1 MRDRLDLLLF
11 HTYFIAQDP
20 REQEI
25 MRPFPPLGLQYLV
38 AWLRRAGFGAVDWFD
53 ATFESGPE
61 AVESAVDDADP
72 RVVGLYGHT
81 LTRPVSAPLVRR
93 FRYEGRRVIAGGP
106 DPVQY
111 LDAYFDMGV
120 EVVVIGEGEQT
131 LTALM
136 EHLQA
141 HQWVWCWEEL
151 ARVPGIAY
159 RRDGEVVRTPER
171 GLLRPLDQLPF
182 PERRRRDLD
191 AYFGAWRARHGETAM
206 SLASSRGCPYH
217 CTWCSKQVYGDTF
230 RRRSVSNVVDEVVSI
245 RETFDPDQLW
255 FVDDMFTINRTWVKH
270 FCREMIARD
279 AVTPFYLIG
288 RPERLDTETLSLL
301 KEAGLYR
308 MYISAESGAQ
318 HVLDAMR
325 RGAERDEIVR
335 GAALLRTHGV
345 EIGVFSM
352 IGYPGEEAS
361 DIRLTAEM
369 LRDIDPDVLL
379 LSIAHPM
386 KGTAFYDEVAEKI
399 TQPRGWVARNGGRLA
414 FDMRYPAPVYDVAQ
428 RMMHAEIRL
437 GRKLRTRQW
446 DREMARLA
454 VRAPAYRTLFELMT
468 RGSDLLSA

>member
-1 MRDRLDLLLF
+1 MSERLDLLLF
-11 HTYFIAQDP
+11 HTYFLSQDP

-38 AWLRRAGFGAVDWFD
+38 AWLRRSGFGAVDWFD
-53 ATFESGPE
+53 STFEPGPE
-61 AVESAVDDADP
+61 AVESAVDSANP

-81 LTRPVSAPLVRR
+81 LTRPVSEALVRR

-131 LTALM
+131 LTDLM
-136 EHLQA
+136 EHLRGN
-141 HQWVWCWEEL
+141 HWLWCWETLE
-151 ARVPGIAY
+151 RIPGIAY
-159 RRDGEVVRTPER
+159 RRDGQVVRTDARP
-171 GLLRPLDQLPF
+171 LLRPLDRLPF

-191 AYFGAWRARHGETAM
+191 AYFSAWRGRHGETAM

-230 RRRSVSNVVDEVVSI
+230 RRRSVENVVDEVLAL
-245 RETFDPDQLW
+245 REAFDPDQLW
-255 FVDDMFTINRTWVKH
+255 FVDDMFTINRGWVKH
-270 FCREMIARD
+270 FCHEMISRS

-288 RPERLDTETLSLL
+288 RPERLDEETLEQLTA
-301 KEAGLYR
+301 AGLYR

-318 HVLDAMR
+318 HVLDSMR
-325 RGAERDEIVR
+325 RDAAREEIVR
-335 GAALLRTHGV
+335 GAQLLRAHGV

-352 IGYPGEEAS
+352 IGYPGENAA
-361 DIRLTAEM
+361 DIRATAQM
-369 LRDIDPDVLL
+369 LREIDPDVLL

-386 KGTAFYDEVAEKI
+386 KGTAFYEQVADRL

-414 FDMRYPAPVYDVAQ
+414 FEMRYPSRVYDVAQ
-428 RMMHAEIRL
+428 RMVHTELRL
-437 GRKLRTRQW
+437 GRKW
-446 DREMARLA
+446 RERKLDGELARLA

-468 RGSDLLSA
+468 RSSDWVSA